1 MYGRGIGLCRQ
12 DDRLD
17 VGAFA
22 TYQKTEDHHGER
34 DDGGDDRDDD
44 KTVRFRS
51 LLNRPSGLLRP
62 ARITGLLRPLVHRR
76 PVACV
81 RHRRLIGLLRS
92 AVGNLLRRR
101 RLPNR
106 IARMR
111 RRLLLYGTLLRRLRH
126 GPSGW
131 DVGLRL
137 RRGSRPLFGGR
148 LLRSCRL
155 RFFDRGNGRRRRTLR
170 RRLYCCR
177 RCGHRRGRG
186 SGRSLCGSGLR
197 GLLSGIQVI
206 DAVRIHFQGSD
217 TFYNISAVRGD
228 MLFNFSG
235 KLLDRSLCVARIY
248 AVCRTDQPD
257 QHSVVFFQERNECNG
272 SVVLVKESAEL
283 RNDQSLV
290 GFQVVRYNFVDH
302 GLQSLDS
309 IPKNRAFS
317 E

>member
-126 GPSGW
+126 GPSGR
-131 DVGLRL
+131 DAGLRL
-137 RRGSRPLFGGR
+137 RRGSRPLLCRR
-148 LLRSCRL
+148 LLRDGRL
-155 RFFDRGNGRRRRTLR
+155 RFFDRRDGRRRRAL
-170 RRLYCCR
+170 LPCCCR
-177 RCGHRRGRG
+177 RRGYGCGGNRRGR
-186 SGRSLCGSGLR
+186 RDGLR
-197 GLLSGIQVI
+197 CLLSGIQVI
-206 DAVRIHFQGSD
+206 DAVRIDF
-217 TFYNISAVRGD
+217 
-228 MLFNFSG
+228 
-235 KLLDRSLCVARIY
+235 LL
-248 AVCRTDQPD
+248 
-257 QHSVVFFQERNECNG
+257 
-272 SVVLVKESAEL
+272 
-283 RNDQSLV
+283 
-290 GFQVVRYNFVDH
+290 
-302 GLQSLDS
+302 
-309 IPKNRAFS
+309 
-317 E
+317 